1 MSMRIQVDGV
11 GEVEVDPS
19 FSRLSPEEQNALI
32 SEIQQSVSSGRLASD
47 AVAPAAT
54 PINASRQDFDLD
66 AAIPDEAPEA
76 DTPLPP
82 VTAPRADALQGT
94 PFDYDRGVPILES
107 LVSDL
112 QYKENLRT
120 GAKYGDKAMIEE
132 DWRNTVNNVYAPQI
146 EELGL
151 MPAQVENAAQQ
162 VVNRRANNIFEALGI
177 PEQKS
182 EENQDM
188 TAEQL
193 EKAIKLQNFV
203 ETNLNL
209 ATESEDPKQKR
220 TYQRMAADATRD
232 LRQLRGIPEPSPYE
246 KYEGIRSTLE
256 ELNRKKERGGAGTVE
271 YDGVSYPVSA
281 ATELEQ
287 DLVSEQADLLDRLQ
301 TDPEARNSLR
311 VSMKKAAVFQMDRN
325 GKPKLGKDGNPLID
339 PEATAAKYDEL
350 YASAKP
356 GEIIEKEDGSIG
368 QFVRSKNGGDQIGS
382 LMPKRLQPAVKGA
395 GVVGSKIVE
404 AVAPL
409 MTEDNIAAASNLLA
423 PGVGEAGVRMAA
435 YAARDPKQAVAK
447 ATRGLYELTMPG
459 GLLAMKG
466 LDYLSAVGRKAEE
479 EEQKKRAGQ

>member
-19 FSRLSPEEQNALI
+19 FSRMAPEEQNALI

-54 PINASRQDFDLD
+54 PINASSQDFDLD

-162 VVNRRANNIFEALGI
+162 VVNRRASNIFEALGI

-182 EENQDM
+182 GATQDLSPEQMEE
-188 TAEQL
+188 
-193 EKAIKLQNFV
+193 AIKLQNFAQN
-203 ETNLNL
+203 NLAL

-220 TYQRMAADATRD
+220 SYQRMAADATRE

-256 ELNRKKERGGAGTVE
+256 ELNRKKERGGAGTVD

-301 TDPEARNSLR
+301 TNPEARNSLR
-311 VSMKKAAVFQMDRN
+311 VSMKKAEVFQMDRN

-339 PEATAAKYDEL
+339 PAATAAKWDEL

-356 GEIIEKEDGSIG
+356 GEIVEREDGSIG
-368 QFVRSKNGGDQIGS
+368 PFEGIKETREGGLDRWT
-382 LMPKRLQPAVKGA
+382 PKSAQPAMKGGRVLA
-395 GVVGSKIVE
+395 GKVYDAIAPNVTKETVGLGID
-404 AVAPL
+404 L
-409 MTEDNIAAASNLLA
+409 
-423 PGVGEAGVRMAA
+423 
-435 YAARDPKQAVAK
+435 
-447 ATRGLYELTMPG
+447 ATRGGLTS
-459 GLLAMKG
+459 AKQTA
-466 LDYLSAVGRKAEE
+466 SAVQYIPTIALANYGLRVLSDIGRKAEE